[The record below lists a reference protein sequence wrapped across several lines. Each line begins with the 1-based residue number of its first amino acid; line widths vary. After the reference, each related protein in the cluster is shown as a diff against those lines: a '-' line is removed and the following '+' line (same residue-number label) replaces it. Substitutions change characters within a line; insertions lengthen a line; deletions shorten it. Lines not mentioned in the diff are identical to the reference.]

1 MIEKL
6 DDPICETVFARSA
19 WVGGEALALNAS

>member
-1 MIEKL
+1 MIENL
-6 DDPICETVFARSA
+6 TTRFVQQYLRGA